1 MVDGA
6 TQPFQKEVMDLL
18 QCVIFPSPAYFS
30 MENLKKKTVLQSYVC
45 EKVGGVGMIKVG
57 SINNRSISS

>member
-1 MVDGA
+1 MLEGA

-30 MENLKKKTVLQSYVC
+30 TENSNKKVLQSYVC